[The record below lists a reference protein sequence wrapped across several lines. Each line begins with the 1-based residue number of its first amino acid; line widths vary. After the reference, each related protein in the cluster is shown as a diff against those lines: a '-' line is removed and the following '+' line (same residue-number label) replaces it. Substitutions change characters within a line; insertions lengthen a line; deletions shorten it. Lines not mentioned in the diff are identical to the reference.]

1 MPKTAKSATKKTV
14 TKSKKSISIK
24 LKPVKEVKKILLM
37 KRKLKHQLK
46 FQRIIFQKIQKN
58 ICVKNTYLFLK

>member
-1 MPKTAKSATKKTV
+1 MPKISKSSSKKTTTKIKKATPVTKKASAV
-14 TKSKKSISIK
+14 I
-24 LKPVKEVKKILLM
+24 KKILLM

-46 FQRIIFQKIQKN
+46 FQKIIFQKIQKN

>member
-1 MPKTAKSATKKTV
+1 MPKTVKSATKKTV
-14 TKSKKSISIK
+14 TKSKKSTSTK

-46 FQRIIFQKIQKN
+46 FQ
-58 ICVKNTYLFLK
+58 